1 MFGTKLASA
10 NCRKSRRMSDTELD
24 GKATRREKTMLVLTR
39 RVGEEIV
46 IGGENRVIVTAVRG
60 DRIRIG
66 IDAPP
71 SVRVD
76 RQEIHQRIT
85 GLSNSLRNKARPLIG
100 KPDAAELELETA
112 Q

>member
-1 MFGTKLASA
+1 
-10 NCRKSRRMSDTELD
+10 
-24 GKATRREKTMLVLTR
+24 MLVLTR

-46 IGGENRVIVTAVRG
+46 IGGEIRVIVTAVRG

-85 GLSNSLRNKARPLIG
+85 GLSNSLRNKARPLLMG

>member
-1 MFGTKLASA
+1 
-10 NCRKSRRMSDTELD
+10 
-24 GKATRREKTMLVLTR
+24 MLVLTR

-46 IGGENRVIVTAVRG
+46 IGGEIRVIVTAVRG

-85 GLSNSLRNKARPLIG
+85 GLSNSLRNNARPLMR
-100 KPDAAELELETA
+100 KPDAAELELKTA